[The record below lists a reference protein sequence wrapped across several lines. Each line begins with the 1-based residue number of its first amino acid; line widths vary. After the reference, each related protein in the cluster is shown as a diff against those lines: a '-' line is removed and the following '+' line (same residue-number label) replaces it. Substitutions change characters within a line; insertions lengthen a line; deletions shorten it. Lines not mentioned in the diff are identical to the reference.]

1 MDRKKIM
8 TGKGQRGFTLIEL
21 MISIAVVAIITAVAA
36 GVFVG
41 QQRVSNREEDLTFMQ
56 SNARLAM
63 ERLGWIFRH
72 AGFGCVDGFKK
83 GLSMQGA
90 DPDNGS
96 TLIVSSVFAATNN
109 SSTGTTINPD
119 QTIVSLGFKKIA
131 ELSGSYN
138 KNANVIT
145 LKVVA
150 TPSLG
155 TTNFK
160 RYLTFAPYPKDV
172 FFQNITSFTS
182 WNEGQL
188 KTIQMTRRT
197 SCELR
202 DDGVIQT
209 DIYMVAPIRIKVQ
222 NNILMVQNLAY
233 ASAVSPDQYWELA
246 DGIEDLQF
254 LYTCDNGATWQGT
267 PTDPNGVQG
276 VRVFLLFRSAKQDT
290 KYTDVK
296 TYNLAGNQVGPFNDN
311 FHRMLT
317 TTTVWVRNQL

>member
-1 MDRKKIM
+1 M
-8 TGKGQRGFTLIEL
+8 TRRGQSGFTLIEL

-36 GVFVG
+36 GVFIG
-41 QQRVSNREEDLTFMQ
+41 QQRVSNREEDMTFMQ

-72 AGFGCVDGFKK
+72 AGFGCVDSFKK
-83 GLSMQGA
+83 GLRMQGT
-90 DPDNGS
+90 DPDSGA
-96 TLIVSSVFAATNN
+96 TLTISSVFAATDN
-109 SSTGTTINPD
+109 SSTGITINPD

-131 ELSGSYN
+131 ELNGSYN
-138 KNANVIT
+138 KNAKVIT
-145 LKVVA
+145 LKVVD

-155 TTNFK
+155 VTNFK
-160 RYLTFAPYPKDV
+160 RYFTFAPYPKDI
-172 FFQNITSFTS
+172 FFQNMTSLTS
-182 WNEGQL
+182 WNEGQM
-188 KTIQMTRRT
+188 KSIQMTRRT

-202 DDGVIQT
+202 DDGIIQT

-276 VRVFLLFRSAKQDT
+276 VRVFLLSRSARPDKR
-290 KYTDVK
+290 YLDVK
-296 TYNLAGNQVGPFNDN
+296 TYNLAGNQTGPFNDN

-317 TTTVWVRNQL
+317 TTTIWVRNQI